1 MDAKIQEILNRALS
15 LDREDR
21 CDIVDKL
28 IVSMDSVPEFWNRA
42 EHDSE
47 YSLTADEIALVP
59 QSHYEEPFERN
70 GLSENAKKLLM
81 EVLALETEDKILLH
95 HKLIA
100 SLRLPD
106 KEFDEWTRDMLEL
119 RIAQIENEGAP
130 GISLEEIKQRI
141 GM

>member
-1 MDAKIQEILNRALS
+1 MDAKFQEILNRALS

-28 IVSMDSVPEFWNRA
+28 IVSMNNVPEFWNHS
-42 EHDSE
+42 EEDSK
-47 YSLTADEIALVP
+47 YTLSADEIAGVL
-59 QSHYEEPFERN
+59 QRHYAEPFDRN

-81 EVLALETEDKILLH
+81 ESLALGTEDKMLLH
-95 HKLIA
+95 HKLLA

-106 KEFDEWTRDMLEL
+106 EEFDEWTRDLLEL

-130 GISLEEIKQRI
+130 GISLKK
-141 GM
+141 